1 MNKNK
6 RSSTKS
12 QPPVQAE
19 GNGSA
24 DQLTQ
29 QNVETIL
36 QMEEATRGER
46 TRSDL
51 VAEAIAGFCGS
62 MVFVW
67 VHVVW
72 FGVWVMVN
80 VLPGIPHIDPFP
92 FTFLTLVVSL
102 EAIFLSTFIL
112 ISQNH
117 DTKMSERRN
126 HLDLQINLLSE
137 QENTQMILMLRAIA
151 KKLGVEVTNDFHLDA
166 LSEKTKPEELA
177 RQIERRYEDSVGE
190 K

>member
-6 RSSTKS
+6 ETAARPRSMDRSS
-12 QPPVQAE
+12 
-19 GNGSA
+19 GSGRV
-24 DQLTQ
+24 DQLTE
-29 QNVETIL
+29 QNVEAIL
-36 QMEEATRGER
+36 RMEEAAKGKR

-67 VHVVW
+67 VHVAW
-72 FGVWVMVN
+72 FGIWIVINLV
-80 VLPGIPHIDPFP
+80 PGIHHIDPFP

-117 DTKMSERRN
+117 DTKISEKRN

-151 KKLGVEVTNDFHLDA
+151 EKLGVQVTNDFHLEA

-177 RQIERRYEDSVGE
+177 RQIENRYED
-190 K
+190 